1 MTLKII
7 VALFSAVILNGCSTT
22 LPDSSTAKTQFWRD
36 EAFDPTELPV
46 IESKASLF
54 ALDPDLAS
62 ALLER
67 RRNGVSV
74 HQRLDYLIA
83 TLFTQGKIR
92 IAYTAGHS
100 TNAAETWVSKRG
112 DCLSLTLL
120 TYSAA
125 QALGLDASMQEVR
138 VPVAVDRRNGT
149 DFVSGHVN
157 VVINNTSAVAV
168 NGRGLPGGTT
178 VIDFEPQIG
187 SRRAGNVLTDEQIIA
202 RFYNNRGS
210 ELFALSNDPGA
221 YAYFK
226 AAIEA
231 DPGFSAAYSNLAQV
245 YARND
250 LNDAAETVLRY
261 AITLTDKPDA
271 PLRTLQN
278 LLVAQGRTTEAER
291 VAERLRKFEHEDPYF
306 WVNIGLDHLQK
317 HQYPKAIEALQ
328 RAEELATGFEE
339 IHRYLAIAYWRNGQK
354 KQADK
359 ELAILSAM
367 RTSGP
372 SVAKL
377 SAKLNRSPSEFVV
390 Q

>member
-138 VPVAVDRRNGT
+138 VQSMDAGFPAGRQLLILSLK
-149 DFVSGHVN
+149 SGQGEPATCSRMN
-157 VVINNTSAVAV
+157 KSLLAFT
-168 NGRGLPGGTT
+168 TT
-178 VIDFEPQIG
+178 VVPSSLRSAMTLALMPI
-187 SRRAGNVLTDEQIIA
+187 SRRRSKPILDLLLPIA
-202 RFYNNRGS
+202 TWRRS
-210 ELFALSNDPGA
+210 MP
-221 YAYFK
+221 
-226 AAIEA
+226 
-231 DPGFSAAYSNLAQV
+231 
-245 YARND
+245 
-250 LNDAAETVLRY
+250 
-261 AITLTDKPDA
+261 
-271 PLRTLQN
+271 
-278 LLVAQGRTTEAER
+278 
-291 VAERLRKFEHEDPYF
+291 
-306 WVNIGLDHLQK
+306 
-317 HQYPKAIEALQ
+317 
-328 RAEELATGFEE
+328 AT
-339 IHRYLAIAYWRNGQK
+339 I
-354 KQADK
+354 
-359 ELAILSAM
+359 
-367 RTSGP
+367 
-372 SVAKL
+372 
-377 SAKLNRSPSEFVV
+377 
-390 Q
+390 